1 MKFSKAS
8 RLESKAI
15 QISEDVVRLKKLIN
29 QSHLLEEVLNNKES
43 KPSKIKIYMEG
54 DGLRNLAISTSMEF
68 KLEEIWEPLQSLMQ
82 QIDNEIGI
90 ITVKYHPIF
99 LPSK

>member
-29 QSHLLEEVLNNKES
+29 QSHLLEEVLNTKY
-43 KPSKIKIYMEG
+43 KLTKTKIYMEG

-82 QIDNEIGI
+82 QIDNEIDI
-90 ITVKYHPIF
+90 ITVKYHPLF